1 VRINLLVLC
10 AAWAWADSFAGGAQ
24 AMSAPAEIAP
34 IQAPFPMPQL
44 RRPVFPD
51 RTFAITDFG
60 AKGDRATKST
70 KAFADAIAAC
80 HAAGGG
86 RVLVP
91 AGQWLTGAIHI
102 KSNVNL
108 HMLEGAEIHF
118 SDDPADYLP
127 VVFTRWAGFEV
138 MNYSPLIYANGCEN
152 IAITGPG
159 RFYGHGEKWWPW
171 RQSLDE
177 GKVVFPGLQAKAERG
192 TPAADRIY
200 GVPDKGLRPQF
211 ISPINCRNVLLEGFT
226 IAEAGPFWTIH
237 LVYCENVIAR
247 GLTIL
252 TKQKPDGPP
261 PPNTDG
267 LNLDSSRNA
276 LVEYCFF
283 DVGDDAICL
292 KSGINDDGRRVGRP
306 TENVVVRQVTTNWC
320 LGGIVIG
327 SEMSGGVRNVLV
339 QDCVFDGSNT
349 GIRLKSNAARGGVV
363 ENIHLRDITMHR
375 IKTDAITLITNYA
388 SWGPAGDAAR
398 HPIFRNLIIENV
410 TCDEAGRALIVEGT
424 THRRVENVTMRNVSL
439 KAQKGME
446 FNWVNGLNL
455 TDVACTPATGRPLLI
470 RNSTG
475 VKEAPV
481 SPAYMMTRFL
491 LGEAEQAWRDWQDA
505 FEAVKTPEE
514 IAAYQ
519 KRLRA
524 FFLDKLGAFPKR
536 TPLNARVTGTLRR
549 AGYRVEKVLFESRP
563 GFHVTGA
570 LFVPESPDWPGP
582 YPGVLVPCGHALNA
596 KAWDTYQSM
605 GALLALNGM
614 VALVFDPVDQG
625 ERIQLF
631 KESGEMLMWGT
642 KAHNM
647 AGTAAILLGL
657 NLATYEVWD
666 GMRAIDYLQSRP
678 EVDPERIGCTGNSGG
693 GTQTALLMALDERIK
708 AAAPSCYLHHRA
720 RQLENAI
727 GDAEQQIHG
736 QMGKLDHADFI
747 LMRAPVP
754 VLICAATGDFFDIR
768 AAWKTFRYAK
778 RRYSA
783 MGHGEK
789 VDLLEND
796 APHNYDRLQRESV
809 VRWMARWLQGRV
821 ATITEPELALFTE
834 QELLCTPDGQV
845 MRLPGERSIYEL
857 NEEFERDLAGPR
869 AERVARMSPDELRAA
884 VRATAD
890 IRPLASLPIPG
901 VVEGGAESVTGG
913 TIRRYTIHAEVGI
926 QLPATLYLPAT
937 PAGNPLLLV
946 NEDGQKAAAEEA
958 RRRMQAGQA
967 VLTIDLRG
975 TDAAESQQDYYRAYV
990 LGRSYVGMRA
1000 EDLLVCAR
1008 WLADRQGT
1016 ATVALR
1022 ARGNAGV
1029 PALHAAA
1036 LEPKLFAELHMTR
1049 NLASW
1054 RHVIRQR
1061 PTQDQLINAIHG
1073 ALRIYDLPDLAAL
1086 LGDRITVADPVDA
1099 QGNPVAARGS

>member
-1 VRINLLVLC
+1 
-10 AAWAWADSFAGGAQ
+10 
-24 AMSAPAEIAP
+24 MTAPAEIAP

-51 RTFAITDFG
+51 RTFDITRHG
-60 AKGDRATKST
+60 AVGDGRTKNT
-70 KAFADAIAAC
+70 KAFVDAIAAC

-86 RVLVP
+86 KVVVP
-91 AGQWLTGAIHI
+91 TGKWLTGAIDL

-108 HMLEGAEIHF
+108 HMQEGAEIHF
-118 SDDPADYLP
+118 SDDPSDYLP

-159 RFYGHGEKWWPW
+159 RLYGRGEKWWPW
-171 RQSLDE
+171 RQRLDE
-177 GKVVFPGLQAKAERG
+177 GKVVFPGLQAQAERG
-192 TPAADRIY
+192 TPAAERVF
-200 GVPDKGLRPQF
+200 GSLEKGLRPQF

-247 GLTIL
+247 GLTVL
-252 TKQKPDGPP
+252 TKQRPGGPL

-267 LNLDSSRNA
+267 LNLDSSRNV

-283 DVGDDAICL
+283 DVGDDAVCL
-292 KSGINDDGRRVGRP
+292 KSGINEDGRRVGRP

-339 QDCVFDGSNT
+339 QNCVFDGSNT

-363 ENIHLRDITMHR
+363 DNIHLRDITMRR

-388 SWGPAGDAAR
+388 NWGPAGEAAR

-410 TCDEAGRALIVEGT
+410 TCDEAERALMVEGT
-424 THRRVENVTMRNVSL
+424 THRRVENLTLRNVAI
-439 KAQKGME
+439 KARKGME
-446 FNWVNGLNL
+446 FHWVNGLSLAN
-455 TDVACTPATGRPLLI
+455 VACDSATGRPLLI

-475 VKEAPV
+475 VTESPV
-481 SPAYMMTRFL
+481 GPGYMMTRFL
-491 LGEAEQAWRDWQDA
+491 QREADSAWREWQDA
-505 FEAVKTPEE
+505 FEAVKTPAE

-519 KRLRA
+519 QRTRA
-524 FFLDKLGAFPKR
+524 FLLEKLGGFPER
-536 TPLNARVTGTLRR
+536 TPLNARVTGVMRR
-549 AGYRVEKVLFESRP
+549 PGYRVEKVLFESRP

-570 LFVPESPDWPGP
+570 LFVPESPEWPGP
-582 YPGVLVPCGHALNA
+582 HPGVLVPCGHTLPA

-614 VALVFDPVDQG
+614 VALVYDPVDQG

-631 KESGEMLMWGT
+631 KDNGEMLMWGT
-642 KAHNM
+642 RAHNM
-647 AGTAAILLGL
+647 AGTAAILLGF

-727 GDAEQQIHG
+727 GDAEQQIHA
-736 QMGKLDHADFI
+736 QMGRLDHADFI
-747 LMRAPVP
+747 MMRAPVP

-768 AAWKTFRYAK
+768 ATWETFRYAK

-783 MGHGEK
+783 MGHGER

-821 ATITEPELALFTE
+821 ASIAEPDLRLFTE
-834 QELLCTPDGQV
+834 QELLCTPHGQV
-845 MRLPGERSIYEL
+845 MRLPGERSIYDL
-857 NEEFERDLAGPR
+857 NEERERDLAGPR
-869 AERVARMSPDELRAA
+869 AERLARMAPDELRAA
-884 VRATAD
+884 VRATAT
-890 IRPLASLPIPG
+890 IRPLAMLPSPEIE
-901 VVEGGAESVTGG
+901 EGGTEPAAGG
-913 TIRRYTIHAEVGI
+913 TIRRYTIHSETGI
-926 QLPATLYLPAT
+926 QLAATLYAPLT
-937 PAGNPLLLV
+937 PAGNPILLV
-946 NEDGQKAAAEEA
+946 DEHGQKAAAEEA
-958 RRRMQAGQA
+958 RQRMQAGQT
-967 VLTIDLRG
+967 VLTVDLRG
-975 TDAAESQQDYYRAYV
+975 TAAVESQQDYFRAYV

-1008 WLADRQGT
+1008 WLAGRQGT
-1016 ATVALR
+1016 ASVVLR
-1022 ARGNAGV
+1022 ARGNVGV

-1036 LEPKLFAELHMTR
+1036 LEPKLLAELH
-1049 NLASW
+1049 LARTLTSW
-1054 RHVIRQR
+1054 RHVARQR
-1061 PTQDQLINAIHG
+1061 PTQDQLINVIHG

-1086 LGDRITVADPVDA
+1086 LGARITVAEPVDA
-1099 QGNPVAARGS
+1099 QGNPVAAAGPSRVRP